1 MERYHSPRIV
11 EAGELDELTL
21 PGEVQLALDDL
32 AGSVREGLLAL
43 SVGVGLKV
51 LDELLEEELAALV
64 GPKGTHNPE
73 RTANRHGSRSGRVVL
88 GGRKVSVRR
97 PRARSLDGR
106 ELRLRTY
113 AHFASDDLLSER
125 TVETML
131 AGLSTRRHRRA
142 LEPTGTDDRS
152 VSKSAVSRRFV
163 ARTRRCLAELMAR
176 PVPDD
181 LLVLMLD
188 GVQLAGHTCLCA
200 LAIRADGSKV
210 PLGLWEGATEN
221 AAVAT
226 ALLSDLV
233 DRGLDTSQGVLCVI
247 DGAKALRKAIRDVLG
262 GRKVSVRRPRART
275 REGRELRLRTYARFA
290 SDDLLSK
297 RTVETML
304 AGLSTRRHRAALEPT
319 GTDDRSVSKSAVSR
333 RFVERTRRCLAE
345 LMARP
350 VPSDL
355 VVLMLDGVQLAGHT
369 CLCALAIRADGTKV
383 PLGLW
388 EGASENAAVCR
399 RALADLGERGLTA
412 ERGLLV
418 VIDGS
423 KALRSAVGEALGA
436 KAAVQRCRRHKEQ
449 NVLGHLPEGER
460 PWVKRKL
467 REAWMLER
475 AELAERRL
483 LELARTLATT
493 NPIESMLSI
502 CRERARNVKRWR
514 GGEMAM
520 RWTAAGMLD
529 AERSFRRVKGF
540 RGLPQLAAAL
550 RRHAADVDRKEV
562 RDFKTA
568 A

>member
-1 MERYHSPRIV
+1 MEKYQRPRIV
-11 EAGELDELTL
+11 EHDELDGLSL

-51 LDELLEEELAALV
+51 MEELLEEELGGLV

-73 RTANRHGSRSGRVVL
+73 RTANRHGSRAGRVVL

-113 AHFASDDLLSER
+113 AHFGSDDLLSER

-163 ARTRRCLAELMAR
+163 ARTRRSLAELMAR

-181 LLVLMLD
+181 LL
-188 GVQLAGHTCLCA
+188 
-200 LAIRADGSKV
+200 
-210 PLGLWEGATEN
+210 
-221 AAVAT
+221 
-226 ALLSDLV
+226 
-233 DRGLDTSQGVLCVI
+233 
-247 DGAKALRKAIRDVLG
+247 
-262 GRKVSVRRPRART
+262 
-275 REGRELRLRTYARFA
+275 
-290 SDDLLSK
+290 
-297 RTVETML
+297 
-304 AGLSTRRHRAALEPT
+304 
-319 GTDDRSVSKSAVSR
+319 
-333 RFVERTRRCLAE
+333 
-345 LMARP
+345 
-350 VPSDL
+350 
-355 VVLMLDGVQLAGHT
+355 VLMLDGVQLAGHT

-418 VIDGS
+418 CIDGA
-423 KALRSAVGEALGA
+423 KALRKAVSEALGA

-449 NVLGHLPEGER
+449 NVLSHLPEGER

-467 REAWMLER
+467 REAWAAER
-475 AELAERRL
+475 ADLAERRL
-483 LELARTLATT
+483 GELARALDEKRPGAAASLREGLAETLTLTRLGVRADSTLGRTLQTT

-514 GGEMAM
+514 GGEMAL

-562 RDFKTA
+562 RDFKA
-568 A
+568 AA